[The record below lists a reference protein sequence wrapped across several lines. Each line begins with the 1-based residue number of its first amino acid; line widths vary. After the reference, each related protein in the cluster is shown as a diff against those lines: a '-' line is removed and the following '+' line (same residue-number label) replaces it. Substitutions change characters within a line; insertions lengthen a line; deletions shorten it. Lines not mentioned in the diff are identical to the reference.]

1 MLFYKQHFYKQRQAE
16 IGKNLSKWYV
26 RPRGWTVENYS
37 HTSSTLSSK
46 NNRTHSKK
54 YAKEQVYLY
63 SWDYTIN
70 SNENEDE
77 NEGKIPY
84 ILHKPEY

>member
-16 IGKNLSKWYV
+16 IDKNLSKCYV
-26 RPRGWTVENYS
+26 
-37 HTSSTLSSK
+37 